1 MDKNPILLNTD
12 SFTHAHVHYDPLLKA
27 AFCEMRSEPRPCF
40 TEHLLNDIA
49 RFQKLIRSRV
59 LSDLKNKHE
68 TDIEYI
74 VLSSSIEGV
83 FNLGGD
89 LSLFIELMKKKDKER
104 LLEYAKLC
112 IQDAYNFSTNLD
124 TPVTSIA
131 LLEGNAQG
139 GGFEAA
145 LSCNIIIA
153 ERNVLMG
160 FPEVLFNL
168 FPGMGAYTF
177 LSRRIYPG
185 LAERLITSGLL
196 YSAEQLYEMG
206 IVDILAEPGKGREK
220 LGDFIRSSR
229 RKTNA
234 KRLIHHIHDNYNSI
248 SYDELLDITQL
259 WVDSVLRLDSSQIKT
274 MQRLVRAQNKLYQNE
289 HSSEANLL
297 SPG

>member
-40 TEHLLNDIA
+40 TKTLLDEIT
-49 RFQKLIRSRV
+49 RFHGIVKSCVQ
-59 LSDLKNKHE
+59 SDLKNNNK
-68 TDIEYI
+68 TDIEYFI
-74 VLSSSIEGV
+74 LSSGV
-83 FNLGGD
+83 KGVYNLGGD
-89 LSLFIELMKKKDKER
+89 LSLFIELMEKKDKKG
-104 LLEYAKLC
+104 LNNYAKSC
-112 IQDAYNFSTNLD
+112 IQIIYNASINLD
-124 TPVTSIA
+124 APITTIA
-131 LLEGNAQG
+131 LVEGTAQG

-145 LSCNIIIA
+145 LACNVIIA
-153 ERNVLMG
+153 ERNVQMG

-168 FPGMGAYTF
+168 FPGMGGYTL
-177 LSRRIYPG
+177 LSRRINSG
-185 LAERLITSGLL
+185 LAERIITSGLL

-206 IVDILAEPGKGREK
+206 IIDVLAEPGKGPEK
-220 LGDFIRSSR
+220 LEDFIRSSR

-234 KRLIHHIHDNYNSI
+234 KRLIHHIHDKYNPV

-289 HSSEANLL
+289 HSSEANFL